1 MILSSPDLVTPERL
15 TAILREK
22 GAIGESRVTG
32 LRHEPIGIGLFGDTV
47 RFTIDYDRAE
57 PGAPASI
64 AGKFPTV
71 DEAVRA
77 NGAAMGMYRI
87 EVNFYREIAADV
99 AIRRPACLYAD
110 IDESG
115 GEFGVLLEDMGPAR
129 AADQIAGCS
138 RADAEHVFRQAA
150 ALHAP
155 RFGDPRLSGI
165 GWLNVRHP
173 NYAGLAAGLADH
185 YRIFRERYEHLVEP
199 DYIAVGERYCSVASA
214 LADRGPRQ
222 TIIHGDYRLDN
233 MLFDAQDGAVPLV
246 VLDWQSVGVANSGV
260 DTAYFMA
267 TSYPIELRRRDE
279 RELLAFYHEAM
290 RARGVSGYG
299 WYALWEDYR
308 RGSWVAMITAIAVSA
323 LSKQTE
329 RGDRMFVRMFRG
341 AAAQMLE
348 HDTLAL
354 A

>member
-1 MILSSPDLVTPERL
+1 MILSAPDLVTPERL
-15 TAILREK
+15 TAILRAK
-22 GAIGESRVTG
+22 GAIREARVTG

-57 PGAPASI
+57 PGAPATI

-99 AIRRPACLYAD
+99 AIRRPDCLYAE

-138 RADAEHVFRQAA
+138 RADAEHVFAQAA

-155 RFGDPRLSGI
+155 RFGDPRLPSI
-165 GWLNVRHP
+165 DWLNTRHP
-173 NYAGLAAGLADH
+173 TYAAIAAGLADN
-185 YRIFRERYEHLVEP
+185 YRVFRERYEHLVEP
-199 DYIAVGERYCSVASA
+199 DHIAAGERFCAVAGR
-214 LADRGPRQ
+214 LVDRGPRQ

-233 MLFDAQDGAVPLV
+233 MLFDAQRGAVPLV
-246 VLDWQSVGVANSGV
+246 VLDWQSVGVANSGL

-267 TSYPIELRRRDE
+267 TSYPIEQRGRDE
-279 RELLAFYHEAM
+279 GELLRFYHEAM
-290 RARGVSGYG
+290 QARGVRDYG
-299 WYALWEDYR
+299 WGALWEDYR

-341 AAAQMLE
+341 AAAQML
-348 HDTLAL
+348 DLGGLAV

>member
-1 MILSSPDLVTPERL
+1 MILSAPHLVTPERL
-15 TAILREK
+15 TALLREK
-22 GAIGESRVTG
+22 GAIREASVTG

-47 RFTIDYDRAE
+47 RFTIDYDRTE
-57 PGAPASI
+57 PGAPATI
-64 AGKFPTV
+64 AGKFPTL

-99 AIRRPACLYAD
+99 AIRRPDCLYAD
-110 IDESG
+110 IDDSG

-129 AADQIAGCS
+129 AADQMAGCS
-138 RADAEHVFRQAA
+138 RADAEHVFTQAA

-155 RFGDPRLSGI
+155 RFGDPLLPEI
-165 GWLNVRHP
+165 GWLNTRHP
-173 NYAGLAAGLADH
+173 TYAALSAGLAENYH
-185 YRIFRERYEHLVEP
+185 VFRERYEHLVEP
-199 DYIAVGERYCSVASA
+199 EFIVAGERYCAVAPA

-222 TIIHGDYRLDN
+222 TLIHGDYRLDN
-233 MLFDAQDGAVPLV
+233 MLFDAQGDAVPLV
-246 VLDWQSVGVANSGV
+246 VLDWQSVGVANSGA

-267 TSYPIELRRRDE
+267 TSYPIEQRRRDE
-279 RELLAFYHEAM
+279 QELLRFYHEQM
-290 RARGVSGYG
+290 QSRGVGDYR
-299 WYALWEDYR
+299 WDEVWEDYR
-308 RGSWVAMITAIAVSA
+308 RGTWVAMITAIAVSA

-341 AAAQMLE
+341 AAAQML
-348 HDTLAL
+348 DLDSLAL